1 MNRKRT
7 TEDWFDRYKDVIP
20 YLTDRKLSLRAIYN
34 RFNANGASFSY
45 ATLKR
50 LNVRFGN
57 KVRNKNNR

>member
-1 MNRKRT
+1 MNRKLT
-7 TEDWFDRYKDVIP
+7 DEDWLDKYKDVVP

-34 RFNANGASFSY
+34 RFKANGASFSY

-57 KVRNKNNR
+57 KVRSKNNK